1 MSLLTIAAAI
11 HRSVPFPEAS
21 ADGEGWATS
30 AGGLGPVLGR
40 ILQDSLT
47 WSPQKAVAEALD
59 LGQRLV
65 EQKVT
70 VEAFVDC
77 YSLALAPLRERLGP
91 RLQLESLQRASIPLI
106 GALTAY
112 ARELGERE
120 QWLRSAYEEL
130 EQRHNEVMAT
140 HEENVALVQELRS
153 SRLHTVEALVQAME
167 IRDDC
172 TAGHSQRVV
181 HYSLAVMK
189 QMGVAEATV
198 RGLRYGVL
206 LHDLGKIGIPD
217 PILNKPGPLTEPE
230 WAEMKRHPELGAR
243 LLQKLDFLE
252 GAVPIVLHHHERF
265 DGSGYPSGLKGEAI
279 PLGARIFAVAD
290 TFDAMTTTRPYRRPQ
305 PQETAIKEL
314 MRFRGIQFDP
324 DAVDALVAVWS
335 SGQLE
340 FAVPNGSA
348 LAAESFNHLE
358 PLADWGQHG

>member
-1 MSLLTIAAAI
+1 MSLLHIAGAS
-11 HRSVPFPEAS
+11 HRPGS
-21 ADGEGWATS
+21 ALDMS
-30 AGGLGPVLGR
+30 AGDPRWAMSRRALGPDLGR

-47 WSPQKAVAEALD
+47 WTPQEAVAEALD
-59 LGQRLV
+59 LGQHLV
-65 EQKVT
+65 EQEVT
-70 VEAFVDC
+70 VEAFVNA

-112 ARELGERE
+112 ARKLGERE

-130 EQRHNEVMAT
+130 EQRHREVVAA
-140 HEENVALVQELRS
+140 HEENVALVRELRS
-153 SRLHTVEALVQAME
+153 SRLRTVEALVQAME

-181 HYSLAVMK
+181 GYSLAVME
-189 QMGVAEATV
+189 QMGVEESTV

-206 LHDLGKIGIPD
+206 LHDLGKIGVPD

-230 WAEMKRHPELGAR
+230 WVEMKRHPELGAG
-243 LLQKLDFLE
+243 LLRKLDFLE

-265 DGSGYPSGLKGEAI
+265 DGTGYPSGLKGEAI

-290 TFDAMTTTRPYRRPQ
+290 TLDAMTTARPYRGPQ
-305 PQETAIKEL
+305 PQEAAIEE
-314 MRFRGIQFDP
+314 MIRFRGIQFDP

-335 SGQLE
+335 GGRLGPAVHSTPFDSEAFDAIDPFGQGRQE
-340 FAVPNGSA
+340 A
-348 LAAESFNHLE
+348 
-358 PLADWGQHG
+358 